1 VDAADP
7 VGFDPDTLDVVI
19 AHDWITVP
27 GGAEKVVQALCEMFP
42 RARIVAA
49 VVDPAVAQRLFPGHR
64 VESLGVGRLPGART
78 HWPYYGPAM
87 LAEWAVRRVGPADVL
102 ISSTHFG
109 ALGAGR
115 RFAGPHL
122 AYVHTPLRMAW
133 RPDLE
138 VMRLPPAL
146 APVGRV
152 LAPALRRV
160 DRRASRHVDSFVA
173 NSHEVQRRILD
184 AYGRASDVVFPPV
197 DVEVF
202 RAVPHR
208 PSDYLVAFGRLVA
221 YKRVDLA
228 VEACTRLGVR
238 LVVAG
243 DGPDRS
249 RLEAMAGPTVEFVG
263 RVSDPEYH
271 ELLSGARA
279 LLFPGEDDFGIV
291 PVEAQAAGCPVIAF
305 GRGGALDTVDPR
317 LGNRLVNTADAG
329 AFAGAI
335 RSVLDQPDDHEAA
348 RRQAADRFGI
358 PAFRAGITRAV
369 GQLLRQHSAGARH
382 P

>member
-1 VDAADP
+1 MDTAAP
-7 VGFDPDTLDVVI
+7 VGFDPATLDVVI

-49 VVDPAVAQRLFPGHR
+49 VVDPTVALRLFPGHR
-64 VESLGVGRLPGART
+64 VEALGVSRLPGART

-87 LAEWAVRRVGPADVL
+87 LAEWAMRRVGPADVL

-133 RPDLE
+133 RPDVE
-138 VMRLPPAL
+138 VMRLPQAL
-146 APVGRV
+146 APAGRV

-173 NSHEVQRRILD
+173 NSHEVQRRIHE
-184 AYGRASDVVFPPV
+184 AYGKASTVVFPPV
-197 DVEVF
+197 DIETF
-202 RAVPHR
+202 RAVPRR

-228 VEACTRLGVR
+228 VEACTRIGVR

-243 DGPDRS
+243 DGPDRP

-263 RVSDPEYH
+263 RVSDADYH
-271 ELLSGARA
+271 HLLSGARA

-291 PVEAQAAGCPVIAF
+291 PVEAQAAGCPVIAL
-305 GRGGALDTVDPR
+305 GRGGALDTVDPH
-317 LGNRLVNTADAG
+317 LGNRLVTTADAN
-329 AFAGAI
+329 AFASAI
-335 RSVLDQPDDHEAA
+335 RSVLDQPDDQESA
-348 RRQAADRFGI
+348 RRLATERFGI
-358 PAFRAGITRAV
+358 PAFRAGISQALD
-369 GQLLRQHSAGARH
+369 QLLRQHSPGAGHR
-382 P
+382 